1 MQREFADVVQRLSEE
16 TGGEVPPQKLMDCF
30 MEQYLKLTE
39 PFEFIALKTEEDVKE
54 DETRVE
60 LDFKYRGKEFHSVA
74 SGNGPIDAVKLAIKQ
89 QMRGIRIEEPVFM
102 EYRWYE
108 KNRRRDLDNIS
119 SFGRKVIQDALVQTH
134 VLKNDGW
141 KEIEGFS
148 DEFFVDAD
156 NPRIEVLIREV

>member
-1 MQREFADVVQRLSEE
+1 MEYLLIVPTRLNNLNDYLSAERTSRYKGAEMKAQNEE
-16 TGGEVPPQKLMDCF
+16 L
-30 MEQYLKLTE
+30 
-39 PFEFIALKTEEDVKE
+39 VK
-54 DETRVE
+54 
-60 LDFKYRGKEFHSVA
+60 
-74 SGNGPIDAVKLAIKQ
+74 IAIKQ
-89 QMRGIRIEEPVFM
+89 QMKGIRIEEPVFM

-134 VLKNDGW
+134 VLQNDGW